1 MQKEAKSMN
10 YLVQIDG
17 CEGQTIEVK
26 SPSMFAG
33 PKLLVNGQ
41 PTSKGPKRNQMILRR
56 NDGKE
61 IIASWKPRILGLDM
75 PQLFVDGKII
85 NVVAPLE
92 WYELAWCGISILL
105 VFFGGLIGGAIGG
118 LSFSV
123 NTRIFRSSMSTVEKY
138 FATAGVSIMA
148 VIIYFIVASL
158 FLGLIGK

>member
-1 MQKEAKSMN
+1 MN
-10 YLVQIDG
+10 YSIQIDG
-17 CEGQTIEVK
+17 FEGQTIEVK

-41 PTSKGPKRNQMILRR
+41 PTSKGPKRNQMVLRR

-85 NVVAPLE
+85 NVVAPLV
-92 WYELAWCGISILL
+92 WYEWIWSGISILL
-105 VFFGGLIGGAIGG
+105 VFSGGLIGGMIGG
-118 LSFSV
+118 LSFSI
-123 NTRIFRSSMSTVEKY
+123 NTQIFRSSLSTVAKY

-148 VIIYFIVASL
+148 VIIYFIVAAL
-158 FLGLIGK
+158 FLGAIDK